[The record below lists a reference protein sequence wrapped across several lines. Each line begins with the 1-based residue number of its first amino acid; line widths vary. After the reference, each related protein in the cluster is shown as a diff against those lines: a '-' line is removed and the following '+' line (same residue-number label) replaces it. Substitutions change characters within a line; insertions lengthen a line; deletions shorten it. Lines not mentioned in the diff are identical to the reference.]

1 MTISTSVRGRSRRA
15 TDWPQRLTATSQR
28 LTKLPVSNPVPPSP
42 QAAGHG
48 GQRVAWDALMVAA
61 QAGDGAAYRRLLRE
75 ISSWLKRYYSRR
87 LPSSMIDDVSQEV
100 LLAIHAKRHTYDP
113 QRPFI
118 AWLTAIA
125 RYKWI
130 DAIRSLQSRETVP
143 LNDDLAAPSHETSV
157 TSPLSLERLLGTLKP
172 SQAEVIRLV
181 KLEGRS
187 VEEASQATGQS
198 VSLVKVNI
206 HRGLKRLVAWLSE
219 VRDE

>member
-1 MTISTSVRGRSRRA
+1 M
-15 TDWPQRLTATSQR
+15 
-28 LTKLPVSNPVPPSP
+28 PVSNPVPQTP
-42 QAAGHG
+42 QAARHG
-48 GQRVAWDALMVAA
+48 VPHMAWDALMVAA
-61 QAGDGAAYRRLLRE
+61 QAGNAAAYHRLLSE

-87 LPSSMIDDVSQEV
+87 LPPSMIDDVSQEV

-130 DAIRSLQSRETVP
+130 DSIRALQSRETVP
-143 LNDDLAAPSHETSV
+143 LDDDLAAPSDETTA
-157 TSPLSLERLLGTLKP
+157 TSRWSLERLLGTLKP

-198 VSLVKVNI
+198 VSLVKVNM
-206 HRGLKRLVAWLSE
+206 HRGLRRLVAWLSE

>member
-1 MTISTSVRGRSRRA
+1 VTAGASVLGRPGLA
-15 TDWPQRLTATSQR
+15 AAWPQQPSVTLQR
-28 LTKLPVSNPVPPSP
+28 RIKLPASNPVPSSP

-48 GQRVAWDALMVAA
+48 GPHRSWDALMVAA
-61 QAGDGAAYRRLLRE
+61 QAGDAAAYRQLLRE
-75 ISSWLKRYYSRR
+75 ISAWLRRYYSRR
-87 LPSSMIDDVSQEV
+87 LPPSMIDDVSQEV

-118 AWLTAIA
+118 AWLAAIA

-130 DAIRSLQSRETVP
+130 DSIRSLQSRETVP
-143 LNDDLAAPSHETSV
+143 LDDDLAAPGDETTL

-181 KLEGRS
+181 KLEGHS

-198 VSLVKVNI
+198 ISLVKVNI
-206 HRGLKRLVAWLSE
+206 HRGLKRLVAWLRE